1 MTEGLRVSG
10 SSQTRTIVH
19 LMRHG
24 EVFNPEGILYGR
36 LPNFR
41 LSDKGQAQAAKV
53 AESLRGN
60 QITTV
65 VASPLLRAQQ
75 TATPIAEAHGLTI
88 VTDEDL
94 IEAGNSFEGM
104 KVSVGDGALRD
115 PRNWWK
121 LRDPFTPS
129 WGEPY
134 RDIASRMIAAID
146 RARERAEGGEAVC
159 VSHQLP
165 VWTARQQLQGN
176 RLWHDPR
183 KRQCN
188 VASLTSLVFEEE
200 RLIDVVY
207 SEPAG

>member
-1 MTEGLRVSG
+1 MTDGLRASG
-10 SSQTRTIVH
+10 LSQTRTIVH

-41 LSDKGQAQAAKV
+41 LSDKGQGQAAAV
-53 AESLRGN
+53 AKSLVDN
-60 QITTV
+60 KITAV

-75 TATPIAEAHGLTI
+75 TATPIAEVHGLTI
-88 VTDEDL
+88 VTDDDL

-129 WGEPY
+129 WGSPT
-134 RDIASRMIAAID
+134 ATSR
-146 RARERAEGGEAVC
+146 RG
-159 VSHQLP
+159 
-165 VWTARQQLQGN
+165 
-176 RLWHDPR
+176 
-183 KRQCN
+183 
-188 VASLTSLVFEEE
+188 
-200 RLIDVVY
+200 
-207 SEPAG
+207 

>member
-1 MTEGLRVSG
+1 MS
-10 SSQTRTIVH
+10 RTTVH

-24 EVFNPEGILYGR
+24 EVHNPEGILYGR

-41 LSDKGQAQAAKV
+41 LSDKGQGQAAKV
-53 AESLRGN
+53 AESLQGN
-60 QITTV
+60 KIVAV

-75 TATPIAEAHGLTI
+75 TATPIAEAHGIAI
-88 VTDEDL
+88 VTDDDL

-134 RDIASRMIAAID
+134 AGIAFRMSAAID
-146 RARERAEGGEAVC
+146 RARSRAAGAEVVC

-165 VWTARQQLQGN
+165 VWTARQHLLGK

-188 VASLTSLVFEEE
+188 VASLTSLVFDGDE
-200 RLIDVVY
+200 LVDVVY

>member
-1 MTEGLRVSG
+1 MS
-10 SSQTRTIVH
+10 RTIVH

-75 TATPIAEAHGLTI
+75 TATPIAEAHGLAI

-134 RDIASRMIAAID
+134 RDIASRMTAAIE
-146 RARERAEGGEAVC
+146 RARERAEGSEVVC

-165 VWTARQQLQGN
+165 VWTARQHLQGN

-188 VASLTSLVFEEE
+188 VASLTSLVFDGK
-200 RLIDVVY
+200 RLVDVVY

>member
-1 MTEGLRVSG
+1 
-10 SSQTRTIVH
+10 
-19 LMRHG
+19 MRHG
-24 EVFNPEGILYGR
+24 EVHNPGGILYGR

-41 LSDKGQAQAAKV
+41 LSDKGQTQAKAVAQSLAGNKIV
-53 AESLRGN
+53 AV
-60 QITTV
+60 I
-65 VASPLLRAQQ
+65 ASPLLRAQQ
-75 TATPIAEAHGLTI
+75 TATPIAEAHGFSI
-88 VTDEDL
+88 VTDDDL

-104 KVSVGDGALRD
+104 RVSVGDGALRD

-134 RDIASRMIAAID
+134 RDIAHRMTAAID
-146 RARERAEGGEAVC
+146 RTRARAEGAEAVC

-165 VWTARQQLQGN
+165 VWTARQYLLGK

-188 VASLTSLVFEEE
+188 VASLTSLVFEGTE
-200 RLIDVVY
+200 LVDVVY

>member
-1 MTEGLRVSG
+1 MTDGLRASG
-10 SSQTRTIVH
+10 ASRPRTIVH

-24 EVFNPEGILYGR
+24 EVHNPEGVLYGR

-60 QITTV
+60 EITAV

-75 TATPIAEAHGLTI
+75 TATPIADAHGLTI
-88 VTDEDL
+88 ISDDDL

-104 KVSVGDGALRD
+104 RVSVGDGALRD

-134 RDIASRMIAAID
+134 RDIASRMTAAID
-146 RARERAEGGEAVC
+146 RARGRAEGSEVVC

-165 VWTARQQLQGN
+165 VWTARQYLLGKK
-176 RLWHDPR
+176 LWHDPR

-188 VASLTSLVFEEE
+188 VASLTSLVFDGDEFV
-200 RLIDVVY
+200 DVVY

>member
-1 MTEGLRVSG
+1 MTDGLRANGASRP
-10 SSQTRTIVH
+10 RTVVH

-24 EVFNPEGILYGR
+24 EVHNPEGVLYGR

-60 QITTV
+60 EITAV

-75 TATPIAEAHGLTI
+75 TATPIADAHGLTI
-88 VTDEDL
+88 ISDDDL

-104 KVSVGDGALRD
+104 RVSVGDGALRD

-121 LRDPFTPS
+121 LRDPFSPS

-134 RDIASRMIAAID
+134 RDIASRMTAAID
-146 RARERAEGGEAVC
+146 RARGRAEGSEVVC

-165 VWTARQQLQGN
+165 VWTARQYLLGKK
-176 RLWHDPR
+176 LWHDPR

-188 VASLTSLVFEEE
+188 VASLTSLVFDGDEFV
-200 RLIDVVY
+200 DVVY

>member
-1 MTEGLRVSG
+1 MS
-10 SSQTRTIVH
+10 RTIVH

-53 AESLRGN
+53 AESLRVN

-75 TATPIAEAHGLTI
+75 TATPIAEAHGLAI

-134 RDIASRMIAAID
+134 RDIASRMTAAIE
-146 RARERAEGGEAVC
+146 RARERAEGSEAVC

-165 VWTARQQLQGN
+165 VWTARQHLQGN

-188 VASLTSLVFEEE
+188 VASLTSLVFDGK
-200 RLIDVVY
+200 RLVDVVY